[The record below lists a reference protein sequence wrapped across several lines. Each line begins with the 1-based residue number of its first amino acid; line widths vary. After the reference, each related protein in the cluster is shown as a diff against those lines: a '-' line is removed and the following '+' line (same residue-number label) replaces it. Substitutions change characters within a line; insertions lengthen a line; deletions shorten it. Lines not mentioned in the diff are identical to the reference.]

1 MILSHPQL
9 FYTIV
14 VLFIAFTSG
23 WLVYTLTGSRA
34 AKLKKKMKTMM
45 AEKEKLQQQVQKLE
59 EHLKSKP
66 NASTPSTT
74 PVIPLTAKHRA
85 NKTNGR

>member
-1 MILSHPQL
+1 MILTHPQL

-23 WLVYTLTGSRA
+23 WLVYTLTGSRSV
-34 AKLKKKMKTMM
+34 KLKKKMKAMM
-45 AEKEKLQQQVQKLE
+45 AEKEKLQQQVQQLE
-59 EHLKSKP
+59 EHLKSSP
-66 NASTPSTT
+66 HASESSTT

-85 NKTNGR
+85 NKTN